1 MRVSQLRG
9 ALLCARQYV
18 SVAASAC
25 TLGLLLSACGGNDS
39 ASTSSNANLPVTIS
53 GADGASVSLR
63 ALPREAAS
71 QATVRVARDGTGAPL
86 LGESYTPLGAVYQFT
101 PLGWIE
107 EAIEIRVPFAH
118 SEAGDAPHLL
128 IAQPGGDWT
137 EVANAR
143 VEGHFMVARV
153 PQLAYATVAAS
164 STSTSTSDRVWALG
178 ARITGTSSSGPLAL
192 GFDAEATTP
201 TLPVPDSDGIVTV
214 VSPTSLGLKLQYALP
229 SGCKVA
235 PVVSVEAVVWN
246 PLTKKLKAV
255 ALGSRSVAGNTGGA
269 AYIQP
274 LSPSDNG
281 TWVFA
286 SLAYCKEPGRLLPR
300 YAVLSAGPG
309 LIVNIGTTTPTPL
322 PAITSAPLDASVV
335 EGTTASFSVTATGD
349 ALSYEWQ
356 RSNDG
361 GATYA
366 PAGAANAPSYSLTTA
381 LADNNALFRV
391 KVSNA
396 NGSTTSTSAKLTVSQ
411 KVIAPAVTSDPA
423 NQTVLEGE
431 TASFSV
437 AGTGQ
442 PAPAIQWQQRP
453 AANADAEAGWA
464 DVTGATGSTYTT
476 AALDLSQNG
485 AQYRA
490 LLRNAGGVAAT
501 LPATLAVNARVVA
514 PAIVTAPQS
523 LSVAAGQFGLFSVT
537 ASGSTPLSYQW
548 LKNGQAIA
556 GANATEVLI
565 LADPADAGGSY
576 SISVHVSNTA
586 GTVTSQ
592 AATLSVGT
600 VGTPVSAANGGTV
613 AAADGSSLSIPA
625 GALPSDT
632 TVSVTNEAVD
642 PASLPA
648 NVLGLSDIIEIRPPG
663 LQFSSPVELTF
674 KVSTEIPAGMT
685 IAIIDVAPS
694 ASTATAQGRVS
705 VQSAKS
711 ATRNLRRS
719 AASGVKTL
727 ATQAT
732 ISNIFVPNGLSCGN
746 VQNINSDGTY
756 KFAGIVSAIRKMAV
770 AVPISACS
778 IVEEIVPTEVPID
791 SDQPCTSSSQFSSVS
806 SEAGLVNRHIQCL
819 SALVTNQ
826 IIEADLELVS
836 THPETG
842 AKTWK
847 LVKDAKAST
856 GIVSTFQMGIADVET
871 EFSISGPSNR
881 LGKRIEIR
889 QRLVNFKPAKQDPI
903 NSGPFSPSS
912 IKTKPVI
919 ECDAGTSNSA
929 TCTFTTPTL
938 TVPLNGS
945 WSDAARF
952 DIQFNWAKGTDQLL
966 DMESI
971 QVFAQR
977 YGYAVDGSDFARTQ
991 NNAEFG
997 FLSNMN
1003 SPSPLRCDRGVAQAN
1018 TEGCVF
1024 PQAAAV
1030 YVLSRAD
1037 GTVKEA
1043 AEHILEAQTGP
1054 LQAPGK
1060 FLLRP
1065 GTRALADSS
1074 VTGAAALQ
1082 RAKSLTVQEENRKQS
1097 CSLATSLYKTRLPL
1111 NQSATCAEGT
1121 QRCSCDEYPFA
1132 STWSGGRF
1140 NPDRTS
1146 AKNINFEHNLKA
1158 GSARLT
1164 NFYLAERVLDFTQY
1178 PEQVQPYDPNAE
1190 SNRGGDDF
1198 WVYVK

>member
-1 MRVSQLRG
+1 M
-9 ALLCARQYV
+9 
-18 SVAASAC
+18 
-25 TLGLLLSACGGNDS
+25 
-39 ASTSSNANLPVTIS
+39 
-53 GADGASVSLR
+53 
-63 ALPREAAS
+63 
-71 QATVRVARDGTGAPL
+71 
-86 LGESYTPLGAVYQFT
+86 
-101 PLGWIE
+101 
-107 EAIEIRVPFAH
+107 
-118 SEAGDAPHLL
+118 
-128 IAQPGGDWT
+128 
-137 EVANAR
+137 
-143 VEGHFMVARV
+143 
-153 PQLAYATVAAS
+153 
-164 STSTSTSDRVWALG
+164 
-178 ARITGTSSSGPLAL
+178 
-192 GFDAEATTP
+192 
-201 TLPVPDSDGIVTV
+201 
-214 VSPTSLGLKLQYALP
+214 
-229 SGCKVA
+229 
-235 PVVSVEAVVWN
+235 
-246 PLTKKLKAV
+246 
-255 ALGSRSVAGNTGGA
+255 
-269 AYIQP
+269 
-274 LSPSDNG
+274 
-281 TWVFA
+281 FA

-309 LIVNIGTTTPTPL
+309 LIVNIGTTTPTPP

-335 EGTTASFSVTATGD
+335 EGTAASFSVTATGD
-349 ALSYEWQ
+349 ALAYEWQ

-366 PAGAANAPSYSLTTA
+366 PVDAGNAPSYSLTTV

-391 KVSNA
+391 TVSNA
-396 NGSTTSTSAKLTVSQ
+396 NGSTASTPAKLTVSQ

-442 PAPAIQWQQRP
+442 PAPAIQWQQRA

-464 DVTGATGSTYTT
+464 DVASATGSTYTT
-476 AALDLSQNG
+476 AALTLSQSG

-490 LLRNAGGVAAT
+490 LLRNAGGTAAT
-501 LPATLAVNARVVA
+501 LPASLVVNAQVVA

-523 LSVAAGQFGLFSVT
+523 LGVAPGQLGLFSVT

-576 SISVHVSNTA
+576 SISVRVSNTA
-586 GTVTSQ
+586 GTVTSP

-613 AAADGSSLSIPA
+613 AAADGSSLNIPA
-625 GALPSDT
+625 GALSSDT
-632 TVSVTNEAVD
+632 SISVTNEAVD

-648 NVLGLSDIIEIRPPG
+648 NVLGLSDIIEIRPAG

-685 IAIIDVAPS
+685 IAIIDVTPS
-694 ASTATAQGRVS
+694 ASAATAQGRVS

-711 ATRNLRRS
+711 ATKNLRRS

-732 ISNIFVPNGLSCGN
+732 ISNIFVPSSLSCGN
-746 VQNINSDGTY
+746 VQNISSDGTY
-756 KFAGIVSAIRKMAV
+756 LLTGIVSAIRKMAV
-770 AVPISACS
+770 AVPISTCS
-778 IVEEIVPTEVPID
+778 IVEEIVPTEVPIN

-806 SEAGLVNRHIQCL
+806 SEAGLVNRHVQCL
-819 SALVTNQ
+819 SAVVTNQ
-826 IIEADLELVS
+826 TIEADLELVS
-836 THPETG
+836 TNPDTG

-847 LVKDAKAST
+847 LIKDAKAST
-856 GIVSTFQMGIADVET
+856 GVVSTFPMGTTDIET
-871 EFSISGPSNR
+871 QLSISGPSNH

-889 QRLVNFKPAKQDPI
+889 QRLVNFKPATKDSM
-903 NSGPFSPSS
+903 NSGPFSPSA
-912 IKTKPVI
+912 IMTKPAI
-919 ECDAGTSNSA
+919 ECDTGTSNSA
-929 TCTFTTPTL
+929 TCTFTVPTL
-938 TVPLNGS
+938 TVPVNGD
-945 WSDAARF
+945 WSEMARF
-952 DIQFNWAKGTDQLL
+952 DIQFNWVKGADQLVN
-966 DMESI
+966 MESI
-971 QVFAQR
+971 QVFTQR
-977 YGYAVDGSDFARTQ
+977 YGYAVEGSDFARTQ
-991 NNAEFG
+991 TNAEFG
-997 FLSNMN
+997 FFSNMS
-1003 SPSPLRCDRGVAQAN
+1003 SPSPLRCDRGVAQAD

-1043 AEHILEAQTGP
+1043 AEHVLEAQTGP

-1060 FLLRP
+1060 FLLKP
-1065 GTRALADSS
+1065 GTRAVADSS
-1074 VTGAAALQ
+1074 IMGSNALQ

-1097 CSLATSLYKTRLPL
+1097 CRLATSLYRTRLPL
-1111 NQSATCAEGT
+1111 NQSANCAAGT

-1140 NPDRTS
+1140 NPDHTS
-1146 AKNINFEHNLKA
+1146 AKNINFDQNQKA
-1158 GSARLT
+1158 GSGRLT
-1164 NFYLAERVLDFTQY
+1164 NFYLTERVLDFTQY
-1178 PEQVQPYDPNAE
+1178 PELVQPYDPSAE